1 MNWRKKLVNSF
12 VYAIKGIYYSVRNE
26 RNMRIHIVCM
36 LYMYYYLLAY
46 DFFVVPKVEFLI
58 ILLANGIVIS
68 AEFFNTA
75 IERAVD
81 TATMKKNDTARFA
94 KDCAAAAV
102 LVSVVFAVIIG
113 FIILW
118 QPKAFMALFNLY
130 TQNPIKKVLFIVS
143 VIVFLLFIFGLEN
156 LSERRKDE

>member
-1 MNWRKKLVNSF
+1 MNRLKKLLNSF
-12 VYAIKGIYYSVRNE
+12 LYAIKGIIYAVSNE

-36 LYMYYYLLAY
+36 IYMYYYLLVY
-46 DFFVVPKVEFLI
+46 DFFVVSKVEFLI
-58 ILLANGIVIS
+58 ILLANGIVVS

-81 TATMKKNDTARFA
+81 TATKKKNDTARFA

-102 LVSVVFAVIIG
+102 LVSVIFAVVIG
-113 FIILW
+113 FIVLW
-118 QPKAFMALFNLY
+118 QPKAFTELFDLY
-130 TQNPIKKVLFIVS
+130 IQNPIKIVLFVIS
-143 VIVFLLFIFGLEN
+143 VIIFLLFIFGLEK